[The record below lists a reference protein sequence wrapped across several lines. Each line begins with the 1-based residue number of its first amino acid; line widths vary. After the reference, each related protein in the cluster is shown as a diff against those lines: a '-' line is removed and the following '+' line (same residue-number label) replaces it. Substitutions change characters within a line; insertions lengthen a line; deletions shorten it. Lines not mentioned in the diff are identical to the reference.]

1 MKFYNC
7 LHNNYRTRSLCQNS
21 INFIC
26 ENLTTTIEKLDI
38 SRQRFFG
45 DEQLLTLLKRCNKL
59 TEFSFG
65 FTSVSDTSV
74 DTIITTL
81 SQTLIKINP
90 SHLISFPK
98 LLQIAKMPKLKVL
111 SNTAVITSYLKDEKL
126 EIASPSHLLI
136 VQLFMHLVDFGKSKE
151 NLIPLIEVIR
161 HSNSLRF

>member
-1 MKFYNC
+1 M
-7 LHNNYRTRSLCQNS
+7 
-21 INFIC
+21 C

-38 SRQRFFG
+38 SRQKFFG

-65 FTSVSDTSV
+65 FTLVSDTSV

-111 SNTAVITSYLKDEKL
+111 SNTSVIKSYLKDEKL
-126 EIASPSHLLI
+126 EIASPNPSSDSPIIYALSGFWEI
-136 VQLFMHLVDFGKSKE
+136 EGKPHTIDRSY
-151 NLIPLIEVIR
+151 
-161 HSNSLRF
+161 

>member
-1 MKFYNC
+1 M
-7 LHNNYRTRSLCQNS
+7 
-21 INFIC
+21 C

-38 SRQRFFG
+38 SRQKFFG

-74 DTIITTL
+74 DTVITTL

-90 SHLISFPK
+90 SHLISFPN

-111 SNTAVITSYLKDEKL
+111 SNTSVITSYLKDEKL
-126 EIASPSHLLI
+126 EIASPNPSADSPI
-136 VQLFMHLVDFGKSKE
+136 IYAPSGFWEIEGKPHTIDRSY
-151 NLIPLIEVIR
+151 
-161 HSNSLRF
+161 